1 MVVLRR
7 TIGDVLRDERRGQQR
22 TLREVSST
30 ARVSLGYLSEVER
43 GQKEASSELLASIC
57 TALDVPLSHVLGE
70 VTRRIA
76 DEEGGHR
83 PYAAEG
89 FVPTPGSPKKVSP
102 RAAVATAPHLPRVEQ
117 APAVVPQEPAVVEQV
132 VDQAVDAVLDSA
144 LEDLVAG
151 RGGEFS
157 LELDGLPQEL
167 ELILRRRLLPAA

>member
-76 DEEGGHR
+76 DEEGGRR

-89 FVPTPGSPKKVSP
+89 LVPAPTSSKVAP
-102 RAAVATAPHLPRVEQ
+102 RAAVATAPHLPRVEP
-117 APAVVPQEPAVVEQV
+117 APAVAAHETAAEKQV
-132 VDQAVDAVLDSA
+132 VDQAVDAIVDSA

-157 LELDGLPQEL
+157 LELDGLPEEL
-167 ELILRRRLLPAA
+167 ELVLRRRLLPAA

>member
-57 TALDVPLSHVLGE
+57 TALDVPLSQVLGE

-76 DEEGGHR
+76 DEEGLGR
-83 PYAAEG
+83 RRYAAEG
-89 FVPTPGSPKKVSP
+89 IVPTK
-102 RAAVATAPHLPRVEQ
+102 AVAPAVKPVAETVVEPADEPAPASDDLDTLVEQ
-117 APAVVPQEPAVVEQV
+117 AVDSV
-132 VDQAVDAVLDSA
+132 VDHVIDSA
-144 LEDLVAG
+144 LSGVATDS
-151 RGGEFS
+151 REFS
-157 LELDGLPQEL
+157 VELEGLPDEL
-167 ELILRRRLLPAA
+167 ELILRRRLVSAA

>member
-102 RAAVATAPHLPRVEQ
+102 GAVATAPRLPRVEQ
-117 APAVVPQEPAVVEQV
+117 APAVVPQEPAAVEQV

-157 LELDGLPQEL
+157 LELDGLPREL

>member
-57 TALDVPLSHVLGE
+57 SALEVPLSRVMGE

-76 DEEGGHR
+76 SEEGVRR

-89 FVPTPGSPKKVSP
+89 LIPPPAAKPVPALVPLTDADLPAEPSGGAVEEPAGDAA
-102 RAAVATAPHLPRVEQ
+102 AAV
-117 APAVVPQEPAVVEQV
+117 
-132 VDQAVDAVLDSA
+132 DSA
-144 LEDLVAG
+144 VAG
-151 RGGEFS
+151 LSAAGRREFS
-157 LELDGLPQEL
+157 VEFDGLPDGL
-167 ELILRRRLLPAA
+167 ELIVRRRLVPAA